1 MSSEQPRIVPIAVAT
16 LLYAT
21 TLGWLTAPSAAQE
34 YVVGAEDVL
43 QVTVWGRP
51 ELTGRFTVD
60 SEGTVQLPIIERVPV
75 GGLTARAI
83 EEALKTRLAAGYL
96 KNPQVSVEIAEYRSQ
111 RVSVQGEVK
120 QPGTVTL
127 SGDNTLID
135 VLSRVGSVTVEA
147 GDEIL
152 VIRQAA
158 NAARTLKDEEGS
170 AASRSNGATQVVR
183 VDLIQL
189 QNGDATQNI
198 TLQDGDTVVVPR
210 GEKVYVTG
218 QVRAPGAYTIHK
230 STTILQALAL
240 AGGVTEQGAAGRT
253 RVLRRVN
260 GKEQKVDVKLDD
272 IVQPG
277 DTIVVP
283 TRFF

>member
-21 TLGWLTAPSAAQE
+21 TLGWLGAPLAAQE
-34 YVVGAEDVL
+34 YVVGPDDVL

-51 ELTGRFTVD
+51 ELTGKFTLD
-60 SEGTVQLPIIERVPV
+60 SEGTVQLPIIDRVPV
-75 GGLTARAI
+75 GGLTTRAI
-83 EEALKTRLAAGYL
+83 EDAIKKRLAAGYL
-96 KNPQVSVEIAEYRSQ
+96 KNPQVSVEVAEYRSQ

-120 QPGTVTL
+120 QPGTITL
-127 SGDNTLID
+127 SGDTTLLD

-152 VIRQAA
+152 VLRQAA
-158 NAARTLKDEEGS
+158 SHTGAQKDEEG
-170 AASRSNGATQVVR
+170 AAPSRANAAPQVVR
-183 VDLIQL
+183 IDLMQL
-189 QNGDATQNI
+189 QNGDTSQNI
-198 TLQDGDTVVVPR
+198 ILRDGDTVLVPR

-218 QVRAPGAYTIHK
+218 QVRAPGAYTIRK
-230 STTILQALAL
+230 STTVLQALAL
-240 AGGVTEQGAAGRT
+240 AGGVTEQGASGRT

-283 TRFF
+283 ARFF